1 MVAAYRRSVRQPVG
15 AATEILS
22 GRARPP
28 EGPRTIWFRTPARNW
43 FEALPVGN
51 GRLGAMVFGI
61 PGRERLQ
68 LSEETVWA
76 GRPAQTDRSAAYAAF
91 AAARE
96 HLFAE
101 RYAEAHRIY
110 DEAFLAPNETRS
122 FQTLGTL
129 HLEVETAP
137 SVTDYRRELDLGT
150 AIARVQYRIG
160 ETTFTREVFASAVD
174 DLVVVRL
181 ACDRGSAIDARVWME
196 RIDPTTDAPAVGTET
211 LVEDGCLV
219 QRGHAVHAPG
229 QTDAWGKRPDLF
241 PVDENRG
248 VRFEVR
254 VLPVV
259 ASDDAAAARVTAEG
273 GRVRVEGAGA
283 VTLLV
288 AVGTDARGAD
298 PAAQAR
304 AALRRAVGE
313 GVRGDPGG
321 PRRGLSAALRS
332 DAVAAWRTGTG
343 RTRAHGASHS
353 GIAPR
358 DDGFRAPRDA
368 TGSRR

>member
-1 MVAAYRRSVRQPVG
+1 
-15 AATEILS
+15 
-22 GRARPP
+22 
-28 EGPRTIWFRTPARNW
+28 
-43 FEALPVGN
+43 
-51 GRLGAMVFGI
+51 MVFGI

-76 GRPAQTDRSAAYAAF
+76 GRPAETDRSAAYAAF
-91 AAARE
+91 AETRE

-101 RYAEAHRIY
+101 RYADAHRVY
-110 DEAFLAPNETRS
+110 AESFLAPNETRS

-137 SVTDYRRELDLGT
+137 AVTAYRRELDLGT
-150 AIARVQYRIG
+150 AIARVQYRVD

-181 ACDRGSAIDARVWME
+181 ACDRGAAINARMWME
-196 RIDPTTDAPAVGTET
+196 RIDPTTDSPAVGTET
-211 LVEDGCLV
+211 LVADGCLV

-229 QTDAWGKRPDLF
+229 QTDAWGKRPDLT

-248 VRFEVR
+248 VGFEVR
-254 VLPVV
+254 ALPVV
-259 ASDDAAAARVTAEG
+259 ATGDAAAARVTAEDG
-273 GRVRVEGAGA
+273 LIRVEGAGA

-298 PAAQAR
+298 PAAEAR
-304 AALRRAVGE
+304 EALRRAAGE
-313 GVRGDPGG
+313 GVRRAPGG
-321 PRRGLSAALRS
+321 PRRGLPAALRS
-332 DAVAAWRTGTG
+332 DAVAAWRTGY
-343 RTRAHGASHS
+343 RTRAPGAGRR
-353 GIAPR
+353 GIAAR
-358 DDGFRAPRDA
+358 DDGFRTPRDA